1 MGKMR
6 VLMAVLICGITAGAP
21 AVEVISIDINNYGNE
36 TPYAGEAAVPGAS
49 KWVAYYG
56 GWGVP
61 AGSPRSA
68 NLAKTGTIQAST
80 YAEQVWIGD
89 PGGHAYITG
98 ASSGLLDDGF
108 VSNTPSPTL
117 TGNDPN
123 LSFIGLDLFGQA
135 GLTNAYGGTF
145 DVYIYGNSAGTFK
158 LTDVN
163 SISPRLIA
171 VGSVTGTAAPGVFEL
186 GKNYVVFENISIA
199 EPNSVRLWYSN
210 ELNGIQL
217 VSRKVPVQI
226 QKTGTI
232 ISAVNYTVA
241 YDTNSRDGEPTRYGP
256 DTGYTAGIGSYV
268 SYLAPGEYMDYDIT
282 VDLENMGQYDLSA
295 GVVTN
300 SGAASMQIF
309 IDGALLG
316 AVSYP
321 QAADAAVYETT
332 ARTINLFPGSHTITW
347 KTPVARYHNIV
358 DLRIKYKGS
367 VVMNNCA
374 QVRTYGFSYPGDLT
388 GDCRV
393 DMEDL
398 ALIIENWANCYDP
411 QPGACD

>member
-6 VLMAVLICGITAGAP
+6 VWITVLIIAMAAAAP

-36 TPYAGEAAVPGAS
+36 IAYSGEAAVSGAS
-49 KWVAYYG
+49 QWIAYYG

-89 PGGHAYITG
+89 PGGHSYVTG

-108 VSNTPSPTL
+108 VSNTPSPTF

-123 LSFIGLDLFGQA
+123 ISFIGLDLFGDA
-135 GLTNAYGGTF
+135 GLSHAYKGTF
-145 DVYIYGNSAGTFK
+145 DVYLYGNSAGSFK
-158 LTDVN
+158 LTDAN
-163 SISPRLIA
+163 SVSPRIIA
-171 VGSVTGTAAPGVFEL
+171 AGAVTGTVTPGVFEL

-199 EPNSVRLWYSN
+199 DPNSVRLWYSN

-217 VSRKVPVQI
+217 VGKKMPVQI
-226 QKTGTI
+226 QKTGTV
-232 ISAVNYTVA
+232 ISAVNYTAA

-282 VDLENMGQYDLSA
+282 VDLENMGQYSLTA
-295 GVVTN
+295 GVVTA
-300 SGAASMQIF
+300 SGSASMQIF
-309 IDGALLG
+309 IDGVLLG
-316 AVSYP
+316 AVTCP
-321 QAADAAVYETT
+321 QYADGMIYETT

-347 KTPVARYHNIV
+347 KTPTIRYNNIV
-358 DLRIKYKGS
+358 DLRLNYSGP
-367 VVMNNCA
+367 VVMSNCA
-374 QVRTYGFSYPGDLT
+374 QVRTYGFNYPGDLT

-393 DMEDL
+393 DMQDL